1 MRVCVVVYR
10 VVVYQFIEKMFAPT
24 EIEVAVCLWR
34 CVWVLVFVVFVVLLV
49 LPSSQSMFSQ

>member
-34 CVWVLVFVVFVVLLV
+34 CVWVLVVVFVVLLV

>member
-10 VVVYQFIEKMFAPT
+10 AVVYQFIEKICAPT

-34 CVWVLVFVVFVVLLV
+34 CVWVLVVVFVVLLV
-49 LPSSQSMFSQ
+49 LPSSQSIFSQ